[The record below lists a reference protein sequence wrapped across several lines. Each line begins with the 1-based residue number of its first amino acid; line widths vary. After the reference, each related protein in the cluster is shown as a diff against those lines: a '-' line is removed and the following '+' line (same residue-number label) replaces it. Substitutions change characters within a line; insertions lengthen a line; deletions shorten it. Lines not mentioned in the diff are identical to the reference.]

1 MGVKIFRDDNWNRVK
16 NGAVSRRDIMHLDGK
31 KDRELIGYLI
41 THAPEPCRSSMMK
54 YAAEKYG
61 MDEVPEPRVNIDDP
75 EDTFFWEYAVLHEQV
90 LREEDRD
97 ALIAAAL
104 HGLDRS
110 VSAFAFCRLTGYS
123 FPVNECDAYS
133 YRTFDCGIMPGMTED
148 DIREFCR
155 MMIAEGALFKDAAK
169 ECLRD

>member
-1 MGVKIFRDDNWNRVK
+1 MGVKIFRDDNRKRVK
-16 NGAVSRRDIMHLDGK
+16 NRAVSRKDIMNLDK
-31 KDRELIGYLI
+31 EKDRELIGYLI
-41 THAPEPCRSSMMK
+41 AHASGPCHSSMIK
-54 YAAEKYG
+54 YVTEKYG
-61 MDEVPEPRVNIDDP
+61 MDELPAPLINIDDL
-75 EDTFFWEYAVLHEQV
+75 EDIFFWEYAVLHEQV

-123 FPVNECDAYS
+123 FPVNECDVYS

-148 DIREFCR
+148 DIREFCE
-155 MMIAEGALFKDAAK
+155 MVIEEEGPLKDVAK
-169 ECLRD
+169 EYLCD

>member
-1 MGVKIFRDDNWNRVK
+1 
-16 NGAVSRRDIMHLDGK
+16 
-31 KDRELIGYLI
+31 
-41 THAPEPCRSSMMK
+41 
-54 YAAEKYG
+54 
-61 MDEVPEPRVNIDDP
+61 
-75 EDTFFWEYAVLHEQV
+75 VLHEQV